1 MHETALA
8 RDVLAAVLERAEGR
22 VVRVVRGLVAED
34 EALSAASL
42 EFHFR
47 AHARGTPAENARL
60 ELELKRLSARCYG
73 CGAVFLP
80 DHHLHLCP
88 ECGSTD
94 ATLDGEPGVH
104 VESIEVD
111 EP

>member
-8 RDVLAAVLERAEGR
+8 REVLAAVLARADGR
-22 VVRVVRGLVAED
+22 PVRVVRGLVAED
-34 EALSAASL
+34 EALSAAAL

-47 AHARGTPAENARL
+47 AHARGTPAESARL
-60 ELELKRLSARCYG
+60 ELELRRLSARCLT
-73 CGAVFLP
+73 CEAVFWP
-80 DHHLHLCP
+80 DHHVHLCP
-88 ECGSTD
+88 ECGSTE
-94 ATLDGEPGVH
+94 AALDGEPGVR